1 MAPIWSKQPFKAIYT
16 GFVIL
21 KLPFLLVVLAI
32 RYGFKP
38 FRPLPGW
45 SFTAKAKERLS
56 LVNPAE
62 LKIYSGV
69 LAPGA
74 IKPVP
79 VGGVW
84 FPAPISAAATEDL
97 SREKVVL
104 HFPGGAFVLAFA
116 FEGVGQNVSNTMAQH
131 MKATRTFVAQYRV
144 ATSSDT
150 RFPAALQDL
159 LTFYHYILSLGVDP
173 KNIIGQ

>member
-1 MAPIWSKQPFKAIYT
+1 MTRSTWLCTVRSGQ
-16 GFVIL
+16 
-21 KLPFLLVVLAI
+21 
-32 RYGFKP
+32 
-38 FRPLPGW
+38 
-45 SFTAKAKERLS
+45 AKAKERFS
-56 LVNPAE
+56 LVSPAE

-69 LAPGA
+69 LAPGT

-97 SREKVVL
+97 SHEKVVL

-116 FEGVGQNVSNTMAQH
+116 FEGVGQNISNTMAQH